1 MFVVNLI
8 FMYAVPA
15 PYYKKL
21 REIMTIE
28 ESGSSAVGSEQL
40 ESMLRSNLPMVVVV
54 VGLVSVAFIA
64 YLMVI
69 KPF

>member
-1 MFVVNLI
+1 
-8 FMYAVPA
+8 
-15 PYYKKL
+15 
-21 REIMTIE
+21 
-28 ESGSSAVGSEQL
+28 
-40 ESMLRSNLPMVVVV
+40 MLRSNLPMVVVV